1 MTDTSSKKL
10 QIDQAKEDLF
20 NYAIDR
26 EEIKWLMES
35 LRREADIDRTAVAYE
50 LQALKIVAIGW
61 AISYHMGNSPHK
73 NALLQM
79 FWNKVQEFSRNLS
92 NTTSTMTG
100 ADINYFEVLKD
111 RLDGYVQAIS
121 TSPEA
126 LASKDPAAA
135 IGPKFAALCGN
146 GDDIFTRMT
155 GMSMFM
161 TNVARTGQYLQETG
175 LKSP

>member
-1 MTDTSSKKL
+1 MAKPSAEKL
-10 QIDQAKEDLF
+10 IDQAKADLF

-26 EEIKWLMES
+26 EEIKWLMEN
-35 LRREADIDRTAVAYE
+35 LRREADIDRTAVEYE
-50 LQALKIVAIGW
+50 LQALKIVAVGW
-61 AISYHMGNSPHK
+61 AISYHMENSPHK
-73 NALLQM
+73 KDLLQV

-100 ADINYFEVLKD
+100 ADIDYFEVLKN

-121 TSPEA
+121 ASPEA
-126 LASKDPAAA
+126 LTAKDPAVA

-155 GMSMFM
+155 GMSMFV
-161 TNVARTGQYLQETG
+161 TNVTRTGQYLQQTE
-175 LKSP
+175 L